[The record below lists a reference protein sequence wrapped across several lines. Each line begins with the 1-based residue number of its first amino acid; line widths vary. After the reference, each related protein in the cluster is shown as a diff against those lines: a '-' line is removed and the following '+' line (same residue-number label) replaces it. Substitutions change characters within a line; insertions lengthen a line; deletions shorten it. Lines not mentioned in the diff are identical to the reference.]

1 MVLGKVQRLK
11 SVYPE
16 SGKIKDNDIV
26 SSSWRHEASERKVS
40 ISYRYKILLQV
51 RLAILICLMTRTL
64 QPSTR

>member
-26 SSSWRHEASERKVS
+26 SSSWRHEAFVRKVS
-40 ISYRYKILLQV
+40 II
-51 RLAILICLMTRTL
+51 
-64 QPSTR
+64 